1 MDGVTELA
9 RHIKARD
16 NPASYTP
23 VFGTITSL
31 PELKIQLGDRI
42 TVGSDDVKAVFD
54 IYEKEYDSDGN
65 FIRYAYLNKE
75 VAMLP
80 YSDNQKYLVV
90 GVVQ

>member
-16 NPASYTP
+16 NPAGYTP

-65 FIRYAYLNKE
+65 FVGYANLNKE